1 MILKPTDEEFASFYS
16 GYVGKVEAAGPR
28 AMLDDQI
35 ATFTA
40 LRTLPEDKANY
51 RYADG
56 KWTVKELLGHMAD
69 TERVFGYR
77 LLRIARNDQT
87 PLAGFDE
94 NAWAATAPHA
104 HRVLRDIADE
114 MIAVR
119 RATLALIWSLDQAAI
134 SRQGLAN
141 NKPITARA
149 IVWIIAGHAQHHLDI
164 LKDRYG
170 LTGLQAY

>member
-1 MILKPTDEEFASFYS
+1 MILKPQEAEYAPFYA
-16 GYVGKVEAAGPR
+16 GYVGKVPAGGPR
-28 AMLDDQI
+28 ALLDDQI
-35 ATFTA
+35 AAFTA
-40 LRTLPEDKANY
+40 LRALPEEKGNY

-94 NAWAATAPHA
+94 NAWAANAPHG

-114 MIAVR
+114 MTAVR
-119 RATLALIWSLDQAAI
+119 RATQALIWSLDEAAV
-134 SRQGLAN
+134 SRQALAN
-141 NKPITARA
+141 NKVITARA
-149 IVWIIAGHAQHHLDI
+149 LVWIIAGHAQHHLDI
-164 LKDRYG
+164 LRDRYDLR
-170 LTGLQAY
+170 LTA

>member
-1 MILKPTDEEFASFYS
+1 MIIKPKDDEYAPFYA
-16 GYVGKVEAAGPR
+16 GYVGKVPAGGPL
-28 AMLDDQI
+28 ALLDDQI
-35 ATFTA
+35 AAFGA
-40 LRTLPEDKANY
+40 LRALPEDKANY

-56 KWTVKELLGHMAD
+56 KWTVKEVLGHMAD

-77 LLRIARNDQT
+77 LLRIARNDQA

-94 NAWAATAPHA
+94 NAWAATAPHG

-114 MIAVR
+114 MVAIR
-119 RATLALIWSLDQAAI
+119 RSTLALMWSLDESAI

-141 NKPITARA
+141 NKSITARA
-149 IVWIIAGHAQHHLDI
+149 IVWIIPGHAQHHLDI

-170 LTGLQAY
+170 LRLEA